1 MLPPPPYDEGKTEF
15 IDELHMILGS
25 WQGPLLI
32 GGDFNLCR
40 FRTDKSNGNI
50 NQRYE
55 DCFNDWVN
63 KWGLIE
69 ISPSNRKFTWSNN
82 QSNLIQAKLDRVFM
96 STDWEATFPLV
107 RVLGLPKS
115 ISDHVPL
122 LVDIG
127 EGCFRMKKKIR
138 FEKWWMERE
147 DFKEVVNRAWNV
159 STGDKNA
166 MDVWQL
172 KI

>member
-1 MLPPPPYDEGKTEF
+1 LEVGSGICSPPYDEGKTEF

-127 EGCFRMKKKIR
+127 GGCFRMKKKIQ
-138 FEKWWMERE
+138 
-147 DFKEVVNRAWNV
+147 V
-159 STGDKNA
+159 
-166 MDVWQL
+166 
-172 KI
+172 